1 MRRRDVFI
9 VAVNCGQA
17 GGTCFCVSMQTG
29 PKAVSGFDLALTELL
44 DGDSH
49 RFLVEVGSEAGA
61 ELLAQ
66 LPHEP
71 ASDEQRTAAEAVVA
85 RAAGQMGRSLDTAG
99 IKELLQSNADHPR
112 WDEVAERCLTCGNCT
127 MVCPTCF
134 CTTVEDHSDLTGT
147 QRRAGAQVGLLL
159 HHGLLVPARRQRAFD
174 GPLALPP
181 MDDP

>member
-1 MRRRDVFI
+1 MRMTHTRCGAAMSSSWPSIAARP
-9 VAVNCGQA
+9 AALASASRCGQDPRRSRDS
-17 GGTCFCVSMQTG
+17 T
-29 PKAVSGFDLALTELL
+29 PALTELL

-99 IKELLQSNADHPR
+99 IKRAP
-112 WDEVAERCLTCGNCT
+112 AEQCR
-127 MVCPTCF
+127 
-134 CTTVEDHSDLTGT
+134 SS
-147 QRRAGAQVGLLL
+147 
-159 HHGLLVPARRQRAFD
+159 
-174 GPLALPP
+174 ALG
-181 MDDP
+181 